1 MGSENPQLTTVLFG
15 TAILENRI
23 CSLCFLI
30 RRSFAPKTLSAEPGS
45 SRFPYR
51 VKKSARGCSR
61 TGDWHRHLKGPKHD
75 MKTDP
80 SSRADGT
87 SHRIDSQPF
96 IEATSRARSRYGRFN
111 LAIVGGTGV
120 GKSSLV
126 NAVFGRDHAKVGK
139 GLPVTSGVNYYHD
152 VSLGIW
158 DFEGFEIGSSKSPA
172 DTLRGHLKT
181 ISERPAEEQIAVVWY
196 CVMSNADR
204 LTESDIAMIRE
215 LDAAGLPVILVL
227 TKVQWKKNPVTGNH
241 RAPRDTEEFR
251 DWLEE
256 PVDADGTPIDL
267 PVQRVILTAAHGT
280 HGKASGYGLGE
291 LVAETLALSPEDEKD
306 AFRIAQRLNLPWKR
320 DMARGAIAGAVA
332 AAAATAA
339 VPIPIGDAVAL
350 APIQLTMMGRIAAI
364 YDLELKSMLSTS
376 TLAQLGAQMAGKALA
391 RSFIK
396 LIPVAG
402 SVVNASVASAITAAT
417 GAGWLQL
424 CEQVH
429 TGKID
434 LSQVTDVWRD
444 FSPTLIDVLT
454 KMAAQRVARN

>member
-1 MGSENPQLTTVLFG
+1 M
-15 TAILENRI
+15 R
-23 CSLCFLI
+23 
-30 RRSFAPKTLSAEPGS
+30 AEPA
-45 SRFPYR
+45 
-51 VKKSARGCSR
+51 K
-61 TGDWHRHLKGPKHD
+61 
-75 MKTDP
+75 
-80 SSRADGT
+80 RADENFLG
-87 SHRIDSQPF
+87 IDGRPF
-96 IEATSRARSRYGRFN
+96 IEATSQARSRYGRFN

-126 NAVFGRDHAKVGK
+126 NAVFGRDYAKVGK

-152 VSLGIW
+152 DSLGIW

-172 DTLRGHLKT
+172 DTLKGHLKT

-204 LTESDIAMIRE
+204 LTQPDIEMIRE

-227 TKVQWKKNPVTGNH
+227 TKVDWTKNPVTGKY
-241 RAPRDTEEFR
+241 RAPKDTEEFR

-256 PVDADGTPIDL
+256 PVDADGMPIDL
-267 PVQRVILTAAHGT
+267 PIQRVILTAARGR
-280 HGKASGYGLGE
+280 HGKAAGHGLGE
-291 LVAETLALSPEDEKD
+291 LVEETLALSPEDEKD

-320 DMARGAIAGAVA
+320 DMARPVIAAAVA
-332 AAAATAA
+332 AAAAAA
-339 VPIPIGDAVAL
+339 AIPIPIADAATL

-364 YDLELKSMLSTS
+364 YDLELKAMLSTS

-391 RSFIK
+391 HSFIK

-402 SVVNASVASAITAAT
+402 SVVNAAVASAITAAT
-417 GAGWLQL
+417 GEGWLRL

-434 LSQVTDVWRD
+434 LSQVTDAWRD
-444 FSPTLIDVLT
+444 FSPTLIAVMT
-454 KMAAQRVARN
+454 KMAAQKVARN